1 MLTYVSNDTPQSET
15 YNRGE
20 NLSHKFVL
28 TVRSNKVIY
37 DSEVFQLII
46 NCRTPDWVYKVGIM
60 QWDNWPNKESPISRF
75 DVKGFSQIY
84 FM

>member
-46 NCRTPDWVYKVGIM
+46 NCRTPD
-60 QWDNWPNKESPISRF
+60 
-75 DVKGFSQIY
+75 
-84 FM
+84 